1 MSTASSIAGIVPGL
15 MATSLVAHNIGEAQY
30 GLDPKK
36 GKKKKDAGKR
46 MVKLGVTNLM
56 AIPLIGASASAVNLI
71 P

>member
-1 MSTASSIAGIVPGL
+1 MSTASSIVGIVPGL

-30 GLDPKK
+30 GLSPKK

-56 AIPLIGASASAVNLI
+56 AIPMIGIVSGQANLV